1 VIDGQLFGAGVIIGV
16 AVAAPIGPINLMAIR
31 NTLAGGFWRG
41 VSTGA
46 GAVLGDGSF
55 AFVAAFGLTAVSEFV
70 LAYATWIQVA
80 GGLLL
85 IAVGLHTMF
94 MHDAAPRASIPAP
107 ANGARARTVAL
118 LGTTYLLTVTNP
130 ATMMGFIA
138 IFSSVGG
145 LAARPSD
152 YGAAATLVSA
162 VMAGS
167 ALWWCLIAWFASRLQ
182 SRMADGWFRYV
193 NWASGAVIALFGA
206 GVLARLAW

>member
-1 VIDGQLFGAGVIIGV
+1 MIDGQLFGAGVVIGI

-55 AFVAAFGLTAVSEFV
+55 AAVAAFGLTAISEFV
-70 LAYATWIQVA
+70 LGYATWIQLA

-85 IAVGLHTMF
+85 IGVGLHTMF
-94 MHDAAPRASIPAP
+94 MHEAALPVDAPVP
-107 ANGARARTVAL
+107 ANGRGSRALAL
-118 LGTTYLLTVTNP
+118 LGATYLLTVTNP

-138 IFSSVGG
+138 IFSGVGG
-145 LAARPSD
+145 LVARPGD
-152 YGAAATLVSA
+152 YGAAATMVGA

-167 ALWWCLIAWFASRLQ
+167 LAWWFAIAWITSRLQ
-182 SRMADGWFRYV
+182 ARMANGWFKYV
-193 NWASGAVIALFGA
+193 NWGSGAVIVLFGA